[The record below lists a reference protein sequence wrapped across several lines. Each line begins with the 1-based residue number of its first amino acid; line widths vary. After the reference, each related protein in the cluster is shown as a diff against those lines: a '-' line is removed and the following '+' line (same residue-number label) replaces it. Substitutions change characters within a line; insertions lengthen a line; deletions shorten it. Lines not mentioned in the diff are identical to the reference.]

1 MAGIQHIWPADTID
15 AIGIKAYYGKFVIQ
29 GIDGDEVKL
38 EGNLEGSPFRNLN
51 LEPSER
57 WLQIQTL
64 RHNNYSQFTLQ
75 LPKTKVWVVNIFSG
89 RAQIKVEHIQ
99 ASLNLWLG
107 KGEIQVENYRG
118 TFALVSG
125 NADIRLKDFIE
136 AEMPASPPLPKDY
149 RPTKI
154 ENPERWQDFGEGY
167 WPQWGLDF
175 GEKILKRFFGPVSG
189 PTPGISIQI
198 GKGDVNMENIDAK
211 SCIVRASKG
220 DVSLKQGRMGNLDMK
235 IISGDVRCESCLPVD
250 EWTIRANH
258 GDIRLSLTS
267 DAVARLD
274 ATTRHGDI
282 RSRTPL
288 VRVTRQG
295 PESWHGNRM
304 VGSIGAKTE
313 GNIPEIRLATLN
325 GDIEIKTQQT
335 PSQYHERSENINSP
349 DTLPV
354 SKHPSEY
361 DTPLAVLT
369 ALSEGKISV
378 DEAEQLLRRYKS

>member
-1 MAGIQHIWPADTID
+1 MAGIRHIWSADDFD
-15 AIGIKAYYGKFVIQ
+15 AIGIRAYYGKFVIQ

-38 EGNLEGSPFRNLN
+38 EGNLEGRPLRNLN
-51 LEPSER
+51 MEPSGR

-89 RAQIKVEHIQ
+89 RAQIKVENIQ
-99 ASLNLWLG
+99 ACLNLWLG

-154 ENPERWQDFGEGY
+154 ENHESWQDFGEGD
-167 WPQWGLDF
+167 WPQMGLEF

-189 PTPGISIQI
+189 PTPGVSIQI
-198 GKGDVNMENIDAK
+198 GKGDVNIENIDAK
-211 SCIVRASKG
+211 SCVVRTSKG
-220 DVSLKQGRMGNLDMK
+220 DVTLKQGRMGNLDMK
-235 IISGDVRCESCLPVD
+235 IISGDIRCESCLPVD
-250 EWTIRANH
+250 EWTIRANR

-267 DAVARLD
+267 DAIARLD
-274 ATTRHGDI
+274 VSTRHGDI
-282 RSRTPL
+282 QSKTPL

-313 GNIPEIRLATLN
+313 GKIPEIRLSTLN
-325 GDIEIKTQQT
+325 GDIEIKTQPT
-335 PSQYHERSENINSP
+335 PSPYPEKSENNNP
-349 DTLPV
+349 
-354 SKHPSEY
+354 PSVFSVFKQTGKY

-378 DEAEQLLRRYKS
+378 DVAERLLRGLKT